1 MGDRGMASFDRN
13 HIEPMDHNIH
23 LFAYFKIFAIVK
35 ISKMGSPNHYVA
47 I

>member
-1 MGDRGMASFDRN
+1 MGDIGMASFDRN
-13 HIEPMDHNIH
+13 HIELMDHNIH
-23 LFAYFKIFAIVK
+23 LFAYFKNLCPRK